1 MPASPRRDPVD
12 QVDQVDQIDQ
22 ADQADPDDPL
32 RSRMLS
38 LRLAA
43 LNIDGVLLND
53 SFSPVIHHFI
63 VSRGGTYSAELERS
77 IFSQPQYIAG
87 RLLAAAVG
95 GGLTGEAALAAY
107 FEERTAYLDRHP
119 VTITPGTR
127 DLLHRLR
134 GAGLRT
140 VCYGGL
146 GKDHF
151 DRHLGHYADLFD
163 GPGYVCTND
172 IRPGLKEITEDVFG
186 LRPGQAL
193 FVDDVARVADTARE
207 LGTAFVGHPSTF
219 VHSHQ
224 RALMAEAGVRH
235 TISALDA
242 LDEDLL
248 HRIDREL
255 SAGEFWSL
263 SSSATGSAT
272 GQGSRA

>member
-1 MPASPRRDPVD
+1 MPA
-12 QVDQVDQIDQ
+12 
-22 ADQADPDDPL
+22 
-32 RSRMLS
+32 

-53 SFSPVIHHFI
+53 TFSPVIHHFI
-63 VSRGGTYSAELERS
+63 VSRGGTYTAELERS
-77 IFSQPQYIAG
+77 IFSQPQHIAG
-87 RLLAAAVG
+87 RLLADAVG
-95 GGLTGEAALAAY
+95 GDLTGEEALAAY
-107 FEERTAYLDRHP
+107 FEERAEYVDRHP

-127 DLLHRLR
+127 DLLLRLR

-146 GKDHF
+146 GKEHF
-151 DRHLGHYADLFD
+151 DRHLGQYADLFD

-186 LRPGQAL
+186 LRPDQAL

-224 RALMAEAGVRH
+224 RALMRELGVRH
-235 TISALDA
+235 VISGLDA
-242 LDEDLL
+242 LDDDLL
-248 HRIDREL
+248 HRIDQEM
-255 SAGEFWSL
+255 SANTFWSPDP
-263 SSSATGSAT
+263 STAV
-272 GQGSRA
+272 QGSRA

>member
-1 MPASPRRDPVD
+1 
-12 QVDQVDQIDQ
+12 
-22 ADQADPDDPL
+22 
-32 RSRMLS
+32 MLS

-53 SFSPVIHHFI
+53 TFSPVIHHF
-63 VSRGGTYSAELERS
+63 VTSRGGMYSAELERS
-77 IFSQPQYIAG
+77 IFSQPQHIAG

-107 FEERTAYLDRHP
+107 FEERASYLDRHP

-134 GAGLRT
+134 AAGLRT

-151 DRHLGHYADLFD
+151 DRHLGRYADLFD

-186 LRPGQAL
+186 LRPGHAL
-193 FVDDVARVADTARE
+193 FVDDVARVADVARE

-224 RALMAEAGVRH
+224 RALMRESGVRH
-235 TISALDA
+235 VISGLDA
-242 LDEDLL
+242 LDDDLL
-248 HRIDREL
+248 HRID
-255 SAGEFWSL
+255 GEMIAEKFWS
-263 SSSATGSAT
+263 GSRSEA

>member
-1 MPASPRRDPVD
+1 
-12 QVDQVDQIDQ
+12 
-22 ADQADPDDPL
+22 
-32 RSRMLS
+32 MLAI
-38 LRLAA
+38 RLAA

-53 SFSPVIHHFI
+53 TFSPVIHHFV

-77 IFSQPQYIAG
+77 IFSQPQHIAG

-95 GGLTGEAALAAY
+95 GGMTGEDALAAY
-107 FEERTAYLDRHP
+107 FEERAAHLESRP

-127 DLLHRLR
+127 ELLHRLR

-172 IRPGLKEITEDVFG
+172 IRPGLKEITEDTFG

-193 FVDDVARVADTARE
+193 FVDDVARVADAARE
-207 LGTAFVGHPSTF
+207 LGTAFVGHPSSF

-224 RALMAEAGVRH
+224 RALMREAGVRH
-235 TISALDA
+235 TISTLDA
-242 LDEDLL
+242 LDADLL

-255 SAGEFWSL
+255 SSGEFWRP
-263 SSSATGSAT
+263 TRSAT

>member
-1 MPASPRRDPVD
+1 M
-12 QVDQVDQIDQ
+12 I
-22 ADQADPDDPL
+22 
-32 RSRMLS
+32 S

-53 SFSPVIHHFI
+53 TFSPVIHHFV

-77 IFSQPQYIAG
+77 IFSQPQHIAG
-87 RLLAAAVG
+87 RLLSAAVG
-95 GGLTGEAALAAY
+95 GGMTGEEALAAY
-107 FEERTAYLDRHP
+107 FEDRAAHLDRHP

-127 DLLHRLR
+127 DLLLRLR

-172 IRPGLKEITEDVFG
+172 IRPGLKEMAEDVFG
-186 LRPGQAL
+186 LRPGQSL
-193 FVDDVARVADTARE
+193 FVDDVARVAEAARE
-207 LGTAFVGHPSTF
+207 LGTAFVGRPSSF

-224 RALMAEAGVRH
+224 RALMREAGVRH
-235 TISALDA
+235 MISGLDA
-242 LDEDLL
+242 LDDELL
-248 HRIDREL
+248 YRIDREMSSETFWRSPL
-255 SAGEFWSL
+255 SAAGPVRC
-263 SSSATGSAT
+263 A
-272 GQGSRA
+272 